1 MMSKPVHISSLVVY
15 VERSKLESVIQ
26 QTKLFPQIEIQ
37 GQDPAGK
44 FIVLL
49 ETEEEQSILTAID
62 YIQDLDG
69 VLTATLVYHQID
81 SFSDQ

>member
-1 MMSKPVHISSLVVY
+1 MMPKPVHISSLVVY
-15 VERSKLESVIQ
+15 VERSKLESVIR

-37 GQDPAGK
+37 GQDPDGK

-81 SFSDQ
+81 